1 MEKKD
6 ALAEYET
13 KLHKTK
19 NGYVGQLLIK
29 KEGINSSKFNN
40 IELIMIVDRSGS
52 MYRTYPKI
60 FKKVMP
66 LFLDKIN
73 YPENKEVHFIT
84 FDSVI
89 EYRKINKNGFINAQK
104 EEARGGTY
112 LGGVF
117 KELEKI
123 IVDKNSSY
131 RILILSDGG
140 LSDSISASNSASVF
154 YNKIK
159 GKFTINS
166 QAIRFFSSDYSNP
179 DIIGLASVIQFNTI
193 NQPILT
199 DINGDD
205 HEETIADQL
214 SKLFINDG
222 LENIIL
228 LLSDKKNL
236 QLFPWEEKTNQ
247 IKLSPGNNIYWLD
260 SISDLKFKI
269 NDNNPVDEKIIYE
282 EDLNINNYKI
292 ILSDKIN
299 DFMTKIKIL
308 KILENDIAEKEIE
321 IIVKSFKDF
330 EANLEMINEE
340 ELNLKD
346 EKKDSSKNK
355 ELISKQM
362 EEKQNEQKLYN
373 LNNQEKTDYLRGENT
388 TKAERRFRFNSND
401 FTEEEDNYLPNII
414 IDNGTGYCSCFSSMC
429 RLYKI

>member
-6 ALAEYET
+6 ALPEYET

-19 NGYVGQLLIK
+19 NGYVGELLIK

-179 DIIGLASVIQFNTI
+179 DIIGL
-193 NQPILT
+193 
-199 DINGDD
+199 
-205 HEETIADQL
+205 DQ
-214 SKLFINDG
+214 
-222 LENIIL
+222 
-228 LLSDKKNL
+228 
-236 QLFPWEEKTNQ
+236 
-247 IKLSPGNNIYWLD
+247 
-260 SISDLKFKI
+260 
-269 NDNNPVDEKIIYE
+269 
-282 EDLNINNYKI
+282 
-292 ILSDKIN
+292 
-299 DFMTKIKIL
+299 
-308 KILENDIAEKEIE
+308 
-321 IIVKSFKDF
+321 
-330 EANLEMINEE
+330 
-340 ELNLKD
+340 
-346 EKKDSSKNK
+346 
-355 ELISKQM
+355 
-362 EEKQNEQKLYN
+362 
-373 LNNQEKTDYLRGENT
+373 
-388 TKAERRFRFNSND
+388 
-401 FTEEEDNYLPNII
+401 
-414 IDNGTGYCSCFSSMC
+414 
-429 RLYKI
+429 